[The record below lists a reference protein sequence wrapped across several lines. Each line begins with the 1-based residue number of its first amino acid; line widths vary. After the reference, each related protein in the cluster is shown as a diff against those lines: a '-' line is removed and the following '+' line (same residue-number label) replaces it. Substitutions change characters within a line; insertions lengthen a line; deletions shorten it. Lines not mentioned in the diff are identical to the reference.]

1 MSNRSTIHTHTHT
14 LHIFWGFFG
23 GVRDAMGHT
32 YSYIKL
38 HVDHLGYPGM
48 EDAELS
54 KMEKGST
61 C

>member
-1 MSNRSTIHTHTHT
+1 M